1 MTIQQLQY
9 ILEVH
14 RTGSISKAAN
24 NLYLAQPNLSN
35 AIRSLEQEL
44 GFPVF
49 IRSNKGIRPT
59 EQGFLVLEE
68 AGQMLE
74 SYERMLR
81 TVEQTLAV
89 RCRIGGTSYAP
100 VCEAYIQLCT
110 EYEGQ
115 EELDFSYTTLPFSDA
130 LEKLYLSML
139 DVAITIARPAGHSE
153 VLKMAESRGITVE
166 RIGLV
171 PVVLRIGPKHPL
183 YSEPEIRLS
192 DFHNY
197 TFVDYTGNPFL
208 QDEELRTLLQINM
221 DRIVRVDDRSS
232 KSRLVANSQMYSV
245 GCKLPPR
252 LNQRYGFRNI
262 PLGDIHFLILALTRK
277 KQKPTPEAQRYLEL
291 LRDELANL

>member
-115 EELDFSYTTLPFSDA
+115 E
-130 LEKLYLSML
+130 
-139 DVAITIARPAGHSE
+139 
-153 VLKMAESRGITVE
+153 
-166 RIGLV
+166 
-171 PVVLRIGPKHPL
+171 
-183 YSEPEIRLS
+183 
-192 DFHNY
+192 
-197 TFVDYTGNPFL
+197 
-208 QDEELRTLLQINM
+208 
-221 DRIVRVDDRSS
+221 
-232 KSRLVANSQMYSV
+232 
-245 GCKLPPR
+245 
-252 LNQRYGFRNI
+252 
-262 PLGDIHFLILALTRK
+262 
-277 KQKPTPEAQRYLEL
+277 
-291 LRDELANL
+291 